1 MCSDGKLRK
10 SFTNASLD
18 MLAYSTAS
26 FGYTVLLI
34 AGMIFFSVLTKQ
46 SILTNLVI

>member
-10 SFTNASLD
+10 IFTNASLD

-26 FGYTVLLI
+26 FGYTMLLI
-34 AGMIFFSVLTKQ
+34 AGMKCFQYKLNNRS
-46 SILTNLVI
+46 